1 MFENIKIIMNF
12 YEILHISPDAPTEV
26 IKGAYKVLAQK
37 YHPDRYKGDDANE
50 MMVKIREAYETLID
64 PQKRKEYDAFLA
76 AEMQKKQ
83 QHTEF
88 QRKQKEKQYQQH
100 QQAASSNQ
108 GNQNASFNLNISV
121 NLPFKFNILK
131 PLIKGK
137 DWLIKCKNW
146 LVSKKKVF
154 ILLLIIF
161 LVILFI
167 FHTFNKLISESQKS
181 RVSSYETNS
190 YENRYEYNHLN
201 NESSNEAAIAAME
214 AADEATKAA
223 TEATEAVA
231 TAEAAASFD
240 GSYETSEETLLAEY
254 SEGHYP
260 LLNNNPAE
268 IKNAVLKVLEALKN
282 GGLPEVQALISN
294 CYITSTTSKDC
305 VYLDISGKYVHDV
318 ITQSANGM
326 EAMGYFDPNTA
337 WHRILSEFYNHHSIP
352 PALIQKHAKDTIK
365 DTTELLEKTLDEI
378 S

>member
-1 MFENIKIIMNF
+1 MNL
-12 YEILHISPDAPTEV
+12 YEILHISQDAPEEI
-26 IKGAYKVLAQK
+26 IKLAYKGLAQK

-76 AEMQKKQ
+76 AQARRKQ
-83 QHTEF
+83 QQEDF
-88 QRKQKEKQYQQH
+88 QRKQKEQ
-100 QQAASSNQ
+100 QQAAPSNQ

-131 PLIKGK
+131 PLIKCR
-137 DWLIKCKNW
+137 DWFIKFKNW
-146 LVSKKKVF
+146 LVAKKKVF

-223 TEATEAVA
+223 TEATKAATEATEAVA
-231 TAEAAASFD
+231 AAEAAASFD

-282 GGLPEVQALISN
+282 GGLPEIQALISN

-305 VYLDISGKYVHDV
+305 VYLDIAGKYVHDV
-318 ITQSANGM
+318 MTQGDNGI

-337 WHRILSEFYNHHSIP
+337 WQRILSEFYNHHSIP
-352 PALIQKHAKDTIK
+352 PTLIQKHAKDTIK

>member
-12 YEILHISPDAPTEV
+12 YEILHVSPDAPTEV

-50 MMVKIREAYETLID
+50 IMVKIREAYETLID
-64 PQKRKEYDAFLA
+64 PQKRKEYDAFLE
-76 AEMQKKQ
+76 AEMRKKQ

-88 QRKQKEKQYQQH
+88 QRKQKEQQYQQ
-100 QQAASSNQ
+100 QAAPSNQ

-146 LVSKKKVF
+146 LVSKKQVF

-161 LVILFI
+161 SVILFL
-167 FHTFNKLISESQKS
+167 FHVFNTLISESQKS
-181 RVSSYETNS
+181 QTSSHETKS

-201 NESSNEAAIAAME
+201 NESNNEAAIAAME

-223 TEATEAVA
+223 TEAAEAVA
-231 TAEAAASFD
+231 AAEAAASFD

-282 GGLPEVQALISN
+282 GGLPEIQALISN

-305 VYLDISGKYVHDV
+305 VYLDIAGKYVHDV
-318 ITQSANGM
+318 MTQGDNGI

-337 WHRILSEFYNHHSIP
+337 WQRILSEFYNHHSIP
-352 PALIQKHAKDTIK
+352 PTLIQKHAKDTIK

>member
-1 MFENIKIIMNF
+1 MNL
-12 YEILHISPDAPTEV
+12 YEILHISQDAPEEI
-26 IKGAYKVLAQK
+26 IKLAYKGLAQK
-37 YHPDRYKGDDANE
+37 YHPDRYKGNDANE
-50 MMVKIREAYETLID
+50 KMVKIREAYETLID

-76 AEMQKKQ
+76 AQARRKQ
-83 QHTEF
+83 QQEDF
-88 QRKQKEKQYQQH
+88 ERKQKEQKL
-100 QQAASSNQ
+100 QQAAPSNQ

-131 PLIKGK
+131 PLIKCR
-137 DWLIKCKNW
+137 DWFIKFKNW
-146 LVSKKKVF
+146 LVSKKQVF

-161 LVILFI
+161 SVILFI
-167 FHTFNKLISESQKS
+167 FHVFNTLISESQKS
-181 RVSSYETNS
+181 QTSSHETKS

-201 NESSNEAAIAAME
+201 NESNNEAAIAAME

-223 TEATEAVA
+223 TEA
-231 TAEAAASFD
+231 AEAAASVD

-282 GGLPEVQALISN
+282 GGLPEIQALISN

-305 VYLDISGKYVHDV
+305 VYLDIAGKYVHDV
-318 ITQSANGM
+318 MTQGDNGI

-337 WHRILSEFYNHHSIP
+337 WQRILSEFYNHHSIP
-352 PALIQKHAKDTIK
+352 PTLIQKHAKDTIK

>member
-1 MFENIKIIMNF
+1 M
-12 YEILHISPDAPTEV
+12 HVSPDAPTEV

-64 PQKRKEYDAFLA
+64 PQKRKEYDAFLE
-76 AEMQKKQ
+76 AEMRKKQ

-88 QRKQKEKQYQQH
+88 QRKQKEQQYQ

-146 LVSKKKVF
+146 LVSKKQVF

-161 LVILFI
+161 SVILFI
-167 FHTFNKLISESQKS
+167 FHVFNTLISESQKS
-181 RVSSYETNS
+181 QTSSHETKS

-201 NESSNEAAIAAME
+201 NESNNEAAIAAME

>member
-1 MFENIKIIMNF
+1 MFENSKIIMNF
-12 YEILHISPDAPTEV
+12 YEILHVSPDAPTEV

-64 PQKRKEYDAFLA
+64 PQKRKKYDAFLE
-76 AEMQKKQ
+76 AEMRKKQ

-88 QRKQKEKQYQQH
+88 QRKQKEQQYQ

-108 GNQNASFNLNISV
+108 GNQNASFNLNLSV

-137 DWLIKCKNW
+137 DWLIKYKNW
-146 LVSKKKVF
+146 LVSKKQVF

-161 LVILFI
+161 SVILFI
-167 FHTFNKLISESQKS
+167 FHVFNTLISESQKS
-181 RVSSYETNS
+181 QTSSHETKS

-201 NESSNEAAIAAME
+201 NESNNEAAIAAME

-231 TAEAAASFD
+231 AAEAAASFD

-282 GGLPEVQALISN
+282 GGLPEIQSLISN